1 MPSNGGWYGDGLHLT
16 ADTGGTIMFTPTLTA
31 DIEETFEVEESDA
44 KVVIKYL
51 RPGVL
56 NTITQSSMQLSA
68 KQHDTADMRSEIS
81 FNLTKKNRDI
91 VFACV
96 KKWSGF
102 TNSDSEPMKF
112 TRNNLAKM
120 IDESDEFVDWVVE
133 KQEGMAEKIESQ
145 GEAVAKN

>member
-1 MPSNGGWYGDGLHLT
+1 
-16 ADTGGTIMFTPTLTA
+16 MFTPTLTA